1 MSGSLT
7 VSKES
12 VLRNLASIGQ
22 QGKAGRPRS
31 EDKVKSEMENPEKVG
46 VDLGVEEEGGYI
58 VPTDE
63 LFLPGE
69 MMDFQ
74 MQLKDS
80 KPEDLRVR
88 TAKLTFENRGLKRW
102 IKNAVTQLSN
112 AEKGGKVMLPAL
124 PQGVPNAL
132 GVEDSNAGVT
142 QMLKEI
148 MPSITQYKIVRDMM
162 KDEDGDSGKDK
173 GMMEYESP
181 DGMKVKMP
189 AGSFMPGMFN
199 PFMMGGQQQPGTEK
213 KEENVTI
220 KVGDKE
226 LTGPASSMGWM
237 YQTVMNQQSGNNVV
251 KEATVKIKGDD
262 GEEREVPAS
271 ALGTILDL
279 QKMAGGAKK
288 EQEQNITITDENG
301 KDITMPISFYPQ
313 YLMQQTL
320 NKQMQQQTSGGGGRR
335 REEVTLTHGGGSG
348 VADQATA
355 SMYGMMS
362 EMKDTMRHVG
372 ELMNPEKVG
381 EMAVKGLMDKVE
393 DWNKLKSFFGGDSGE
408 DNDVKI
414 ERLKQDAESQR
425 IKTAEEEKTK
435 REVQRTA
442 QAAADARKFEIL
454 MQPQGGV
461 APELGEEDTPGVS
474 LDEAYKKTKAINN
487 EFMMGL
493 QEVDEGELGGREGE
507 EELGEEM
514 DE

>member
-22 QGKAGRPRS
+22 QQSKAGRPKS

-148 MPSITQYKIVRDMM
+148 MPSITQYKLVRDMM

-199 PFMMGGQQQPGTEK
+199 PFMMGGQQQGNNP
-213 KEENVTI
+213 KEEAMVKV
-220 KVGDKE
+220 KVGDNE
-226 LTGPASSMGWM
+226 FEAPQSQVGLM
-237 YQTVMNQQSGNNVV
+237 YALMNQSKGGD
-251 KEATVKIKGDD
+251 KEATVKIKGED

-335 REEVTLTHGGGSG
+335 REEVTLTHGGGGGGG
-348 VADQATA
+348 VADQTTA

-442 QAAADARKFEIL
+442 QAAAEARKFDIL
-454 MQPQGGV
+454 MQPLGGV

-474 LDEAYKKTKAINN
+474 LDDAYKKTKAINN

-493 QEVDEGELGGREGE
+493 QEVDEGELGGGVEGE
-507 EELGEEM
+507 DIGEEM